1 MLYTLLWLWE
11 VSNAWYE
18 YILVPFHIDIGHG
31 NVIHIYII
39 YLLFTLSYFNILLRS
54 SFNQEFAPAAWCR
67 RWPPWRWWRSP
78 RWRSGP
84 PPPPPPSP
92 APSVWTPSWGSS
104 PRRRRARP
112 RPPGSPAG
120 ESRIIGGDW
129 IADTHVLPL
138 VQVPLASVDNE
149 PEHNAVSGL
158 KSARDWRNNE
168 ANCRLESGH
177 R

>member
-1 MLYTLLWLWE
+1 MPVLT
-11 VSNAWYE
+11 
-18 YILVPFHIDIGHG
+18 
-31 NVIHIYII
+31 
-39 YLLFTLSYFNILLRS
+39 
-54 SFNQEFAPAAWCR
+54 
-67 RWPPWRWWRSP
+67 
-78 RWRSGP
+78 
-84 PPPPPPSP
+84 
-92 APSVWTPSWGSS
+92 
-104 PRRRRARP
+104 
-112 RPPGSPAG
+112 
-120 ESRIIGGDW
+120 GGDW